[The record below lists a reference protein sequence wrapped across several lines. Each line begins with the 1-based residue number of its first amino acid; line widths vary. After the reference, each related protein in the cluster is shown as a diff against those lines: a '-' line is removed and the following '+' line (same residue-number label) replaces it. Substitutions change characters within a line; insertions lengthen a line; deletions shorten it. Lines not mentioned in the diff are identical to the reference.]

1 MRCRPEM
8 MRLYAVTDRAWTK
21 KKSLIEQ
28 VEEAICG
35 GKKKSLIEQVEEAI
49 CGGATCIQ
57 LREKNLD
64 EEAFLREAIE
74 MQKLCETYQVPL
86 IINDHVEI
94 AKQCKAAGVHLGQKD
109 MEAGRARGILG
120 PKMILGVSA
129 RTVEQ
134 AVQAE
139 RAGADYLGVGAVF
152 QTSTKTD
159 AKEISHAIL
168 KEICESVNIPVV
180 AIGGIGKQNIEALAG
195 SGIAGVALVSVVFA
209 AEDIEQECRGL
220 LKQIER
226 ISGTIKTN
234 RKNRVR

>member
-1 MRCRPEM
+1 
-8 MRLYAVTDRAWTK
+8 
-21 KKSLIEQ
+21 
-28 VEEAICG
+28 
-35 GKKKSLIEQVEEAI
+35 
-49 CGGATCIQ
+49 
-57 LREKNLD
+57 
-64 EEAFLREAIE
+64 

-109 MEAGRARGILG
+109 MEAGRAREILG

-195 SGIAGVALVSVVFA
+195 SGIAGVALVSAVFA

-226 ISGTIKTN
+226 I
-234 RKNRVR
+234 V

>member
-8 MRLYAVTDRAWTK
+8 MRLYAVTDRTWTK

-28 VEEAICG
+28 VEA
-35 GKKKSLIEQVEEAI
+35 AI

-64 EEAFLREAIE
+64 EEAFLREAME
-74 MQKLCETYQVPL
+74 MQKLCETY
-86 IINDHVEI
+86 HVEI

-109 MEAGRARGILG
+109 MEAGRAREILG

-195 SGIAGVALVSVVFA
+195 SGIAGVALVSAVFA

-226 ISGTIKTN
+226 I
-234 RKNRVR
+234 V

>member
-35 GKKKSLIEQVEEAI
+35 G
-49 CGGATCIQ
+49 ATCIQ
-57 LREKNLD
+57 LRE
-64 EEAFLREAIE
+64 
-74 MQKLCETYQVPL
+74 QKLCETYQVPL

-94 AKQCKAAGVHLGQKD
+94 AKHCKAAGVHLGQKD
-109 MEAGRARGILG
+109 MEAGRAREILG

-139 RAGADYLGVGAVF
+139 LAGADYLGVGAVF

-195 SGIAGVALVSVVFA
+195 SGIAGVALVSAVFA

-226 ISGTIKTN
+226 I
-234 RKNRVR
+234 V

>member
-28 VEEAICG
+28 VEA
-35 GKKKSLIEQVEEAI
+35 AI

-64 EEAFLREAIE
+64 EEAFLWEAME

-109 MEAGRARGILG
+109 MEAGRAREILG

-139 RAGADYLGVGAVF
+139 RAGADYLRRSCPEPSAGRRCLYPV
-152 QTSTKTD
+152 TSCY
-159 AKEISHAIL
+159 ASP
-168 KEICESVNIPVV
+168 S
-180 AIGGIGKQNIEALAG
+180 
-195 SGIAGVALVSVVFA
+195 
-209 AEDIEQECRGL
+209 R
-220 LKQIER
+220 
-226 ISGTIKTN
+226 
-234 RKNRVR
+234 

>member
-28 VEEAICG
+28 VEA
-35 GKKKSLIEQVEEAI
+35 AI

-64 EEAFLREAIE
+64 EEAFLWEAME

-109 MEAGRARGILG
+109 MEAGRAREILG

-139 RAGADYLGVGAVF
+139 RADYLGVGAVF

-195 SGIAGVALVSVVFA
+195 SGIAGVALVSAVFA

-226 ISGTIKTN
+226 I
-234 RKNRVR
+234 V

>member
-28 VEEAICG
+28 VEA
-35 GKKKSLIEQVEEAI
+35 AI

-64 EEAFLREAIE
+64 EEAFLWEAME

-109 MEAGRARGILG
+109 MEAGRAREILG
-120 PKMILGVSA
+120 PKMILGVS
-129 RTVEQ
+129 
-134 AVQAE
+134 
-139 RAGADYLGVGAVF
+139 
-152 QTSTKTD
+152 S
-159 AKEISHAIL
+159 
-168 KEICESVNIPVV
+168 
-180 AIGGIGKQNIEALAG
+180 
-195 SGIAGVALVSVVFA
+195 
-209 AEDIEQECRGL
+209 
-220 LKQIER
+220 
-226 ISGTIKTN
+226 
-234 RKNRVR
+234 

>member
-28 VEEAICG
+28 VEA
-35 GKKKSLIEQVEEAI
+35 AI

-64 EEAFLREAIE
+64 EEAFLREAME

-109 MEAGRARGILG
+109 MEAGRAREILG
-120 PKMILGVSA
+120 PKRFLECQQGRWNRRCRQSA
-129 RTVEQ
+129 PEQ
-134 AVQAE
+134 I
-139 RAGADYLGVGAVF
+139 
-152 QTSTKTD
+152 
-159 AKEISHAIL
+159 ISAWEPYF
-168 KEICESVNIPVV
+168 K
-180 AIGGIGKQNIEALAG
+180 
-195 SGIAGVALVSVVFA
+195 
-209 AEDIEQECRGL
+209 
-220 LKQIER
+220 
-226 ISGTIKTN
+226 
-234 RKNRVR
+234 RVPRPMQKKFPMRY

>member
-8 MRLYAVTDRAWTK
+8 MRLYAVTDRAWT
-21 KKSLIEQ
+21 
-28 VEEAICG
+28 
-35 GKKKSLIEQVEEAI
+35 KKKSLIEQVEEAI

-94 AKQCKAAGVHLGQKD
+94 AKHCKAAGVHLGQKD
-109 MEAGRARGILG
+109 MEAGRAREILG
-120 PKMILGVSA
+120 SKMILGVSA

-139 RAGADYLGVGAVF
+139 LAGADYLGVGAVF

-168 KEICESVNIPVV
+168 KESCESVNIPVV

-195 SGIAGVALVSVVFA
+195 SGIAGVALVSAVFA

-226 ISGTIKTN
+226 I
-234 RKNRVR
+234 V

>member
-8 MRLYAVTDRAWTK
+8 MRLYAVTDRAWT
-21 KKSLIEQ
+21 
-28 VEEAICG
+28 
-35 GKKKSLIEQVEEAI
+35 KKKSLIEQVEEAI

-94 AKQCKAAGVHLGQKD
+94 AKHCKAAGVHLGQKD

-139 RAGADYLGVGAVF
+139 RAGADYLGSGAVF
-152 QTSTKTD
+152 GTSTKAD
-159 AKEISHAIL
+159 AKPMEL
-168 KEICESVNIPVV
+168 DLFQEICESVTIPVV
-180 AIGGIGKQNIEALAG
+180 AIGGINAYNVLRLKGRKMAG
-195 SGIAGVALVSVVFA
+195 TAVVSGIFA
-209 AEDIEQECRGL
+209 CEDIEKGTREL
-220 LKQIER
+220 LEKVESI
-226 ISGTIKTN
+226 I
-234 RKNRVR
+234 

>member
-8 MRLYAVTDRAWTK
+8 MRLYAVTDRAWT
-21 KKSLIEQ
+21 
-28 VEEAICG
+28 
-35 GKKKSLIEQVEEAI
+35 KKKSLIEQVEEAI

-94 AKQCKAAGVHLGQKD
+94 AKHCKAAGVHLGQKD

-139 RAGADYLGVGAVF
+139 RAGADYLGVAVLAEKMGADYLGVGAVF

-226 ISGTIKTN
+226 I
-234 RKNRVR
+234 V

>member
-1 MRCRPEM
+1 
-8 MRLYAVTDRAWTK
+8 
-21 KKSLIEQ
+21 
-28 VEEAICG
+28 
-35 GKKKSLIEQVEEAI
+35 
-49 CGGATCIQ
+49 
-57 LREKNLD
+57 
-64 EEAFLREAIE
+64 

-94 AKQCKAAGVHLGQKD
+94 AKQCKASRSAFGTKKIWK
-109 MEAGRARGILG
+109 RGEHGEILG

-168 KEICESVNIPVV
+168 KEIRESVNIPVV

-195 SGIAGVALVSVVFA
+195 GGIAGVALVSVSF
-209 AEDIEQECRGL
+209 C
-220 LKQIER
+220 
-226 ISGTIKTN
+226 SG
-234 RKNRVR
+234 RY

>member
-28 VEEAICG
+28 VEA
-35 GKKKSLIEQVEEAI
+35 AI

-64 EEAFLREAIE
+64 EEAFLREAME

-109 MEAGRARGILG
+109 MEAGRAREILG
-120 PKMILGVSA
+120 PK
-129 RTVEQ
+129 
-134 AVQAE
+134 
-139 RAGADYLGVGAVF
+139 
-152 QTSTKTD
+152 
-159 AKEISHAIL
+159 
-168 KEICESVNIPVV
+168 
-180 AIGGIGKQNIEALAG
+180 
-195 SGIAGVALVSVVFA
+195 
-209 AEDIEQECRGL
+209 
-220 LKQIER
+220 
-226 ISGTIKTN
+226 
-234 RKNRVR
+234 

>member
-28 VEEAICG
+28 VEA
-35 GKKKSLIEQVEEAI
+35 AI

-64 EEAFLREAIE
+64 EEAFLWEAME

-109 MEAGRARGILG
+109 MEAGRARRSRLSRRG
-120 PKMILGVSA
+120 S
-129 RTVEQ
+129 R
-134 AVQAE
+134 
-139 RAGADYLGVGAVF
+139 
-152 QTSTKTD
+152 
-159 AKEISHAIL
+159 ISNEYQDRC
-168 KEICESVNIPVV
+168 KRNFPC
-180 AIGGIGKQNIEALAG
+180 
-195 SGIAGVALVSVVFA
+195 
-209 AEDIEQECRGL
+209 DIEGDL
-220 LKQIER
+220 
-226 ISGTIKTN
+226 
-234 RKNRVR
+234 